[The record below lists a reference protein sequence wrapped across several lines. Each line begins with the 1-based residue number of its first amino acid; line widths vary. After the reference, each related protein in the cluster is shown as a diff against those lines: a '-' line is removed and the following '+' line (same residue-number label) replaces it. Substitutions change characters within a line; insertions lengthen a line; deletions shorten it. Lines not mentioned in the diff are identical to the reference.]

1 MWSLKYRHG
10 TITDY
15 TIDKKKHT
23 VTIYFSFYGRNRLE
37 QKRFCIMKTNCLYS
51 KFRNL
56 PMYRLDGTA
65 DLSYLEGMR
74 VSVKAVGCFNR
85 IFIKEM
91 VFDLSYYC
99 CREERSSNNG

>member
-1 MWSLKYRHG
+1 MKYRHG

-15 TIDKKKHT
+15 ILDKKKHT
-23 VTIYFSFYGRNRLE
+23 VIIYFSFYHRNKTVQR
-37 QKRFCIMKTNCLYS
+37 RFCIMKADRMYS

-56 PMYRLDGTA
+56 PIYRLDGTV

-74 VSVKAVGCFNR
+74 VSVKAVECFNR

-91 VFDLSYYC
+91 IFDLSYYC
-99 CREERSSNNG
+99 FNEERSSDNG

>member
-23 VTIYFSFYGRNRLE
+23 VTIYFLFYGRNRLE

-51 KFRNL
+51 KCRNL
-56 PMYRLDGTA
+56 PIYRLDGTA